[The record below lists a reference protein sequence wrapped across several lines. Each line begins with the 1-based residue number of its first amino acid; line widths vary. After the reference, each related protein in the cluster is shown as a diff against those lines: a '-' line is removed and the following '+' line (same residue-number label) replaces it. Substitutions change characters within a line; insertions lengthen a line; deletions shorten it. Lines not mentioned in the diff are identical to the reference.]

1 MEGENDVRD
10 FTDPNK
16 KESHSWFA
24 TLNNPEETADF
35 LEALVTRGKA
45 KYTVG
50 QLEAG
55 ENGTPHL

>member
-1 MEGENDVRD
+1 MEEEKEVID

-24 TLNNPEETADF
+24 TLNNPEETRDF

-45 KYTVG
+45 KYSVG
-50 QLEAG
+50 
-55 ENGTPHL
+55 